1 MAYADDRKFVE
12 DYYKMLSFLNES
24 TNDHFFVWDIRENV
38 VHFAKEINK
47 DYEKRRDDIFTYRL
61 QTLKDM
67 IYSRDKERLLRLLGN
82 IADGN
87 ESMVDVDFRYL
98 DQFGK
103 KCWINGRGKAVR
115 NDRHQPFMVMGC
127 LSRRVLAEKIDMLTG
142 LRNYNKMLEDMGKN
156 IARGRRGHLMVL
168 GIDGFRDVNQRMG
181 RSYGNKVLKQIAEIL
196 DRMKGEDETI
206 YRLDGDHFAVDLM
219 GRSRKETEGFFQ
231 QIQDR
236 MDFLCTFSAGV
247 VCYPFEKETD
257 INILISYADN
267 AMTRAKEDG
276 KNRMVYFSSEDY
288 NKTLS
293 RIELRQEMRE
303 SIRNGFEGFELYYQ
317 PQVTSNEYELHGAE
331 ALLRYHSK
339 KLWMM

>member
-1 MAYADDRKFVE
+1 ME
-12 DYYKMLSFLNES
+12 
-24 TNDHFFVWDIRENV
+24 
-38 VHFAKEINK
+38 
-47 DYEKRRDDIFTYRL
+47 
-61 QTLKDM
+61 
-67 IYSRDKERLLRLLGN
+67 
-82 IADGN
+82 
-87 ESMVDVDFRYL
+87 
-98 DQFGK
+98 
-103 KCWINGRGKAVR
+103 
-115 NDRHQPFMVMGC
+115 
-127 LSRRVLAEKIDMLTG
+127 
-142 LRNYNKMLEDMGKN
+142 KN

-293 RIELRQEMRE
+293 RIELRQ
-303 SIRNGFEGFELYYQ
+303 
-317 PQVTSNEYELHGAE
+317 
-331 ALLRYHSK
+331 
-339 KLWMM
+339 